1 MTQTYTIVNG
11 EAYRGSFYR
20 RRMQHANLS
29 FYVESYLSANVNDKW
44 ISVRFY
50 SDDEDT
56 APSVDVLR
64 DKLASEINK
73 FALAYGKEG

>member
-11 EAYRGSFYR
+11 EAYRGSFHQER
-20 RRMQHANLS
+20 RQHANLS
-29 FYVESYLSANVNDKW
+29 FYVESYLSANVNGKW
-44 ISVRFY
+44 ISVSSY

-64 DKLASEINK
+64 DELAQVIV
-73 FALAYGKEG
+73 GM